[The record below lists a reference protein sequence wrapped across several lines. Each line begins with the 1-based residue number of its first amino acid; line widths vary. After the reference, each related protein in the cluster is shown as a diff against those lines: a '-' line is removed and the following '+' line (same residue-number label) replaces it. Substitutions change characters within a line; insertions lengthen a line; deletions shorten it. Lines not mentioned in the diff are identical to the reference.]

1 MLILAALLACV
12 TSAPA
17 DKTGSPT
24 DIDSA
29 GDDSGTTDSG
39 GGNDTGTGGALTY
52 ESFLSAMPE
61 ILCTTYDTCFSL
73 AEMGF
78 DSMEECIDTFGAQLT
93 TELGECPNFDAV
105 AAQACMDVF
114 TTATCEELTSAES
127 PTAVCETVC
136 GQSAEPS

>member
-39 GGNDTGTGGALTY
+39 GGNDTGTTDTGTGGALTY
-52 ESFLSAMPE
+52 EAF
-61 ILCTTYDTCFSL
+61 L
-73 AEMGF
+73 AEVPELICTIYDECYGLDEMGM
-78 DSMEECIDTFGAQLT
+78 SSLEECVVAFGAQISD
-93 TELGECPNFDAV
+93 EFGECPNFDAV
-105 AAQACMDVF
+105 VAQACIDAF
-114 TTATCEELTSAES
+114 TEATCDNLMSPDS
-127 PTAVCETVC
+127 PTAVCETIC
-136 GQSAEPS
+136 G